1 MGEWKHPVVLRVG
14 LGFLVSLCPY
24 AVTFT
29 STSHIFFFLDPSP
42 GWLGSHKVVFLEDSL
57 LRRTELSELI
67 SEWLFSLPTAEAYGD
82 FFFFLICIMR
92 IWWGGCK

>member
-1 MGEWKHPVVLRVG
+1 MVLRVG

-29 STSHIFFFLDPSP
+29 FSHFLFFLDPSP

-67 SEWLFSLPTAEAYGD
+67 SEWLFSLPTAEA
-82 FFFFLICIMR
+82 
-92 IWWGGCK
+92 